1 MKLYFSVVAIVLMSA
16 TASMTKEPM
25 PTASELAEAL
35 AKQTKKPVSP
45 AGVRPMKCEGFAEE
59 PTEFECR
66 WAQKV
71 GEKWLRYST
80 YFAVEQ
86 NGWAVIDWPPSKLK

>member
-1 MKLYFSVVAIVLMSA
+1 
-16 TASMTKEPM
+16 
-25 PTASELAEAL
+25 
-35 AKQTKKPVSP
+35 
-45 AGVRPMKCEGFAEE
+45 MKCEGFAEE